1 MDIWVRVAQ
10 VLLSLSIL
18 IVLHEFGHFIPA
30 RLFKTKVEKFYL
42 FFDWKFSLFKKKVGE
57 TEWGIGW
64 LPLGGYVKISGMVDE
79 SMDTEQL
86 AQPAQPWEFRSK
98 PAWQRLIIMLGG
110 IIVNVIVGFV
120 LFIMVVG
127 IWGEEKVDYSK
138 INNGLAVAPYME
150 QYGFRS
156 GDIIQKVNGE
166 AWDVAPHKLS
176 GEIMIFDKFN
186 FEVKHQ
192 DGKVENITLPHDMV
206 IKICDTGLEARAFVF
221 IYFMPKIDS
230 VTPKTAASKAG
241 LKKGDK
247 ILTVNGKELI
257 YRDELTTELYHN
269 REKSVDI
276 TFRRLDSV
284 YTKSV
289 YVNKEGRLGKI
300 LGDTPVKDIPFVQSA
315 IYTQHYGFGECFGK
329 GFERG
334 FNMIYSNVKQFKYV
348 FTERGATQVGGVGT
362 ISKLFPTTWNW
373 EIFWTTTAFLSM
385 MLAVMNLLPI
395 PALDGGHVMFLIYE
409 MVARKPAPQR
419 FMEYAQYAGFFILL
433 GLMIY
438 ANGNDIVKWLSGS

>member
-1 MDIWVRVAQ
+1 MDIWVRIAQ

-42 FFDWKFSLFKKKVGE
+42 FFDWKFSLFKKKIGE

-127 IWGEEKVDYSK
+127 IWGEEKVNYSK
-138 INNGLAVAPYME
+138 VNNGLAVAPYME
-150 QYGFRS
+150 QFGFRS

-166 AWDVAPHKLS
+166 PFEVSPNKLS
-176 GEIMIFDKFN
+176 GEIMIFDHFN
-186 FEVKHQ
+186 FEVKHA
-192 DGKVENITLPHDMV
+192 DGKVETIEMPEDMGM
-206 IKICDTGLEARAFVF
+206 KLWENSLEATAFSF
-221 IYFMPKIDS
+221 RIFMPKVDS
-230 VTPKTAASKAG
+230 VMPKSPASKLG
-241 LKKGDK
+241 LMKGDK
-247 ILTVNGKELI
+247 ILAVNDKDLI
-257 YRDELTTELYHN
+257 YYDELSTELYHN
-269 REKSVDI
+269 KGKKVDI
-276 TFRRLDSV
+276 TFKRLDSI
-284 YTKSV
+284 YHKSV
-289 YVNKEGRLGKI
+289 VVTKEGKI
-300 LGDTPVKDIPFVQSA
+300 GFAPAETQIKNIPFVKSA
-315 IYTQHYGFGECFGK
+315 IYTQHYSFGECFGK

-348 FTERGATQVGGVGT
+348 FTERGATAVGGVGT

-409 MVARKPAPQR
+409 MIARRPAPQR

-433 GLMIY
+433 GLMLY
-438 ANGNDIVKWLSGS
+438 ANGNDLVKWLSGS

>member
-18 IVLHEFGHFIPA
+18 IVLHEFGHFLPA

-127 IWGEEKVDYSK
+127 VWGEEKMDYSK
-138 INNGLAVAPYME
+138 VQNGLSVHPYLE
-150 QYGFRS
+150 QYGFKP
-156 GDIIQKVNGE
+156 GDKILAVNGE
-166 AWDVAPHKLS
+166 PFNNTPNKLS
-176 GEIMIFDKFN
+176 GEILIFDKSDFK
-186 FEVKHQ
+186 VQHQ
-192 DGKVENITLPHDMV
+192 DGKIETIHLPEDMGMKLWTNSAESAFDLRYFSGPINSVE
-206 IKICDTGLEARAFVF
+206 KG
-221 IYFMPKIDS
+221 S
-230 VTPKTAASKAG
+230 TADKLG
-241 LKKGDK
+241 IKKGDR
-247 ILTVNGKELI
+247 ILSINNHEVL
-257 YRDELTTELYHN
+257 YHDEIVSELYKN
-269 REKSVDI
+269 RNKKIELSYKH
-276 TFRRLDSV
+276 LDSV
-284 YTKSV
+284 YTKSFK
-289 YVNKEGRLGKI
+289 VNNEGKLGFRPNIKFTP
-300 LGDTPVKDIPFVQSA
+300 DTSA
-315 IYTQHYGFGECFGK
+315 IYTQYYGFGECFGK
-329 GFERG
+329 GFEKG

-348 FTERGATQVGGVGT
+348 FTEKGATSVGGVGT
-362 ISKLFPTTWNW
+362 ISKLFPTSWNW

-409 MVARKPAPQR
+409 MIARKPAPQR